1 MGIKHRRKFKE
12 KKLQSPSDHRATM
25 KTTTSITKHHN
36 NHQPASDNCLSLSSP
51 DLQIHFQIKSGDS
64 IQTTLL
70 THCPNLNPNNPKKLP
85 LVSSS
90 SFAWRSSPCSSPTS
104 TTTTACFP
112 LINGGP
118 RRWPGSDHNEQN
130 RLWRCNCTGNN
141 VKRKKKKL
149 RKNKS
154 KNWKNINHSF

>member
-70 THCPNLNPNNPKKLP
+70 THCRNLNPNNPKKLP
-85 LVSSS
+85 LVSCHVLVLVSCVFQTLCQKKICLSS
-90 SFAWRSSPCSSPTS
+90 VC
-104 TTTTACFP
+104 ACHIVFC
-112 LINGGP
+112 LLFITFV
-118 RRWPGSDHNEQN
+118 SAYS
-130 RLWRCNCTGNN
+130 NCVWVNYKFN
-141 VKRKKKKL
+141 KDFIFKK
-149 RKNKS
+149 N
-154 KNWKNINHSF
+154 